1 MVGPRTI
8 WPPDQGPSD
17 HLTTM
22 GTITQ
27 LTKVPHHLAIIMD
40 GNGRW
45 AQSRGLPRL
54 AGHRAGTE
62 NIRRILKSCVEHDI
76 KILTLYAFSTENWGR
91 PSAEVRG
98 IMRILEQTIDREL
111 PELHRNGVQL
121 RHIGRLEGI
130 SEKLKQKVRQAIELT
145 KHNDRIILNVA
156 FNYGGR
162 TEILDAVRR
171 IVENGVDPD
180 RLDGGLF
187 SQYLYTAGL
196 PDPDLIIRTA
206 GELRIS
212 NFLIW
217 QGAYAEYYATPT
229 YWPDFD
235 EEELHSALLEYSGR
249 ERRFGLISGD

>member
-1 MVGPRTI
+1 
-8 WPPDQGPSD
+8 
-17 HLTTM
+17 
-22 GTITQ
+22 
-27 LTKVPHHLAIIMD
+27 MD

-45 AQSRGLPRL
+45 ARSRGLPRL

-62 NIRRILKSCVEHDI
+62 NIRRILEGCVEYGI
-76 KILTLYAFSTENWGR
+76 RVLTLYAFSTENWGR
-91 PSAEVRG
+91 PNAEVRG
-98 IMRILEQTIDREL
+98 ILRILEQSIDREL
-111 PELHRNGVQL
+111 PELHKNGVQL
-121 RHIGRLEGI
+121 RHIGRSEGI
-130 SEKLKQKVRQAIELT
+130 PEGLKQRVRKAIELT
-145 KHNDRIILNVA
+145 KHNDRIVLNVA

-171 IVENGVDPD
+171 IVESGVDPD
-180 RLDGGLF
+180 RLDDDIF

-217 QGAYAEYYATPT
+217 QSAYAEYYATPT

-235 EEELHSALLEYSGR
+235 KEELYRALLEYSGR
-249 ERRFGLISGD
+249 ERRFGLLKA